1 MVLEFRP
8 QEILSKMHCELDL
21 GSVESQGAPEEGSS
35 AGIVHCAASPC
46 AFSHGVGET
55 SETALDQI
63 PGEGAMCVLPQ
74 RRAFWSDLTYLT
86 YDSSP

>member
-8 QEILSKMHCELDL
+8 QEILSEVHCELDL

-35 AGIVHCAASPC
+35 AGRVHCAASPC
-46 AFSHGVGET
+46 AFSYGVGET
-55 SETALDQI
+55 GETAPDQI
-63 PGEGAMCVLPQ
+63 PGEGAMCVFPQ
-74 RRAFWSDLTYLT
+74 RHAFWSDFT